1 MDSEGITFKMV
12 EDLININ
19 KLTNQLISNHS
30 KQSEVELLVALFASV
45 ESKINTII
53 KFLNTEEE

>member
-1 MDSEGITFKMV
+1 MDSEGITFKMI
-12 EDLININ
+12 EDLINIK

>member
-1 MDSEGITFKMV
+1 MDSEGITFKMI
-12 EDLININ
+12 EDLINIK

-30 KQSEVELLVALFASV
+30 KQSEVELLVALFTSV

-53 KFLNTEEE
+53 KFLNSEEE